1 MSRAWVWV
9 LLVTA
14 CGGSVPEAASASSPP
29 TSEEAAPAKG
39 RPPESES
46 EAEKPAGSSSDSHPD
61 EAGSKQGATAG
72 DPDFKENATVDEAMA
87 AIPKG
92 TPRANIDEETL
103 GEPLQ
108 NAALYEPCKVGT
120 QHFKLRVAVW
130 NGHAV
135 GVDVTTT
142 NKALAS
148 CIDKQVRG
156 VEWRHKA
163 RSLNTVD
170 YSM

>member
-1 MSRAWVWV
+1 MSRAWIWV

-29 TSEEAAPAKG
+29 TSDEAASA
-39 RPPESES
+39 PESES
-46 EAEKPAGSSSDSHPD
+46 EGKKPAASSSDSHPA
-61 EAGSKQGATAG
+61 ETGSKQDSPSAE
-72 DPDFKENATVDEAMA
+72 PEFKENATVDEAMA

-108 NAALYEPCKVGT
+108 SAALYEPCKVGT
-120 QHFKLRVAVW
+120 QHFKLRVAIW

-135 GVDVTTT
+135 GVDVTAP
-142 NKALAS
+142 NKTLES
-148 CIDKQVRG
+148 CIDKQVRS